1 MLLMRWLNMKSIIK
15 QVANDYNV
23 NAKALKRYV
32 KESELK
38 PKEASR
44 LQVLQ
49 VLYINC
55 TNLFYCRESFDV
67 EGVEFQDFNLIVN
80 LIDEMDALKEIEL

>member
-1 MLLMRWLNMKSIIK
+1 MKSIIK
-15 QVANDYNV
+15 QVANDYTV
-23 NAKALKRYV
+23 NPKALKRYV
-32 KESELK
+32 KESQLK

-55 TNLFYCRESFDV
+55 TNLFYCRESDCTD
-67 EGVEFQDFNLIVN
+67 GVEFQDFNLLVN